1 MTNYRPNNYQEPYF
15 DQQSIYNYLQGRT
28 EVCVREIWT
37 QALGYPLES
46 KPNRQMSNLI
56 IRYLH
61 DCGWSKAD
69 RHRCETFG
77 QQWFYTPAPRP
88 LPSGN
93 PQPPY
98 QPNYQSPPPPYN
110 AGWQGFGQPYYR
122 QPQPTADL
130 RQATAL
136 LAQAVEI
143 LQRAC
148 L

>member
-1 MTNYRPNNYQEPYF
+1 MTNYRPNNYQEPYL
-15 DQQSIYNYLQGRT
+15 DKWTIYNYLQGRT

-56 IRYLH
+56 IRCLQ

-69 RHRCETFG
+69 RHRSKNFG
-77 QQWFYTPAPRP
+77 QQWFYSPAPDP
-88 LPSGN
+88 FPPVNPYQMCYQS
-93 PQPPY
+93 PQPPI
-98 QPNYQSPPPPYN
+98 N
-110 AGWQGFGQPYYR
+110 AGWQGLGQQYYR
-122 QPQPTADL
+122 QPQPTAEL

-143 LQRAC
+143 LQRTC